1 MTLLKAYRQ
10 ILRLKTAQVER
21 FLSQISYSHLCTE
34 IVPTVLEQ
42 GYRNRAKFKIFGTP
56 RKFEVRGTD
65 PLSGEIQ
72 ASEAIRILPG
82 WGRKLVVDT
91 IGVIS
96 QNLSGYW
103 VDGFEVQLTHG
114 NKLAHLILSVKRSER
129 RSYAEL
135 ADLLLA
141 KISGL
146 KGVSIPSQ
154 KRDFGEP
161 YLLHSILGKS
171 IFSHHAAF
179 FQSNIQ
185 LTPRLLEDVQKKSRN
200 ISFRRIVDLFCGV
213 ALFSF
218 FLKKNDTE
226 IIGVDN
232 DKRAIESAGINA
244 DYQGI
249 GRASFICASVETY
262 ACQVRLFP
270 DDFVLIDPPR
280 SGCPDSLIET
290 IASQR
295 PHYVCSISCCLK
307 THIRDLK
314 GWINKGYS
322 IQSFSAFDMF
332 PFTEFLETVALLV
345 KEA

>member
-1 MTLLKAYRQ
+1 LTLLKAYRQ
-10 ILRLKTAQVER
+10 TLRLKTAQVKK
-21 FLSQISYSHLCTE
+21 FLSEITYSHLCMN
-34 IVPTVLEQ
+34 IMPTVLEQ
-42 GYRNRAKFKIFGTP
+42 GFRNRAKFKIFGNP
-56 RKFEVRGTD
+56 RKFEVKGTD
-65 PLSGEIQ
+65 PLSGEIP
-72 ASEAIRILPG
+72 ASEAIWILPG
-82 WGRKLVVDT
+82 WGRKLVSDT

-114 NKLAHLILSVKRSER
+114 NKHAHLILFVKRSKR

-141 KISGL
+141 KIPSL

-154 KRDFGEP
+154 KSDFGEP
-161 YLLHSILGKS
+161 YLLHAIRGKN
-171 IFSHHAAF
+171 IFSHHDAF

-185 LTPRLLEDVQKKSRN
+185 LTPRLLEDVQKKSQK
-200 ISFRRIVDLFCGV
+200 ISFRRIIDLFCGV
-213 ALFSF
+213 GLFSL
-218 FLKKNDTE
+218 FLTKNDTE

-232 DKRAIESAGINA
+232 SKKAIESARRNA

-249 GRASFICASVETY
+249 GRASFICSSVETY
-262 ACQVRLFP
+262 THRARLFP

-280 SGCPDSLIET
+280 SGCASSLIET
-290 IASQR
+290 IASHR
-295 PHYVCSISCCLK
+295 PHSVCSISCCLK

-314 GWINKGYS
+314 DWIKRGYS

-332 PFTEFLETVALLV
+332 PFTEFLETVALLA
-345 KEA
+345 KKP